1 MFAWILGCKG
11 LDHQGLLTFSD
22 MQPVLEVC
30 VVTDFFRRIQLN
42 KNEASDLEICVFLN
56 IF

>member
-22 MQPVLEVC
+22 MQPVLEVY
-30 VVTDFFRRIQLN
+30 VVIDFFRIEFN
-42 KNEASDLEICVFLN
+42 KNETSDLEICVFLH